1 MKQTFKR
8 KKQAGFTLVEALV
21 AVGVMSAGILSL
33 LPIFTQGLKI
43 SYQNQMQYIAQQK
56 AQEAMESI
64 FTARDTRLV
73 SSAKITNVS
82 EGGIFLDGPQPLLA
96 SGPDGLYG
104 TADDDTNNPDSI
116 VVAPGPDQM
125 FGTADDVTL
134 NLNPFM
140 TRTIQIIPDAK
151 QTNLN
156 DIAITINWTYQG
168 QTSSYVLQ
176 GAISNFD

>member
-1 MKQTFKR
+1 MKQIFKS

-21 AVGVMSAGILSL
+21 AVGVMGAGILSL
-33 LPIFTQGLKI
+33 LPIFTQGLKV

-104 TADDDTNNPDSI
+104 TADDDASNPDAI
-116 VVAPGPDQM
+116 VIGPGPDKM
-125 FGTADDVTL
+125 FGTADDVQL
-134 NLNPFM
+134 NLTFM
-140 TRTIQIIPDAK
+140 KRTIQITPNPN
-151 QTNLN
+151 QTNLKN
-156 DIAITINWTYQG
+156 ITITINWTYEG

-176 GAISNFD
+176 GLISSFD

>member
-1 MKQTFKR
+1 MNSVL
-8 KKQAGFTLVEALV
+8 KKKNQKGFTLIEAMV
-21 AVGVMSAGILSL
+21 SVGVMGVGILSL
-33 LPIFTQGLKI
+33 LPIFTQGLNAN
-43 SYQNQMQYIAQQK
+43 YQTQIQFIAQQK

-73 SSAKITNVS
+73 TSAQIFNVS
-82 EGGIFLDGPQPLLA
+82 EGGIFLDGARPLYA

-104 TADDDTNNPDSI
+104 TADDDSSNPDTI

-125 FGTADDVTL
+125 FGTADDVTI

-140 TRTIQIIPDAK
+140 TRTIQIVPDAK
-151 QTNLN
+151 QTNLK
-156 DIAITINWTYQG
+156 DITITINWTYAG

-176 GAISNFD
+176 GCISNFD